1 MGKSERVEDRNPFT
15 QRVVEH
21 AINARLHTQTPLLY
35 TVDIRLQKF
44 KVKHKLNSTTDLQIV
59 GNRKTELQIL
69 PKISLIKILDN
80 MFAKMDP
87 DFIA

>member
-1 MGKSERVEDRNPFT
+1 VNEEVLAHWEAVAPPKN
-15 QRVVEH
+15 
-21 AINARLHTQTPLLY
+21 TQTPLLY
-35 TVDIRLQKF
+35 TIDSRLQKF
-44 KVKHKLNSTTDLQIV
+44 KVTHILNSTTDLQIV
-59 GNRKTELQIL
+59 GNRKTELQIH